1 MAQFFDKFSKNYKT
15 LLDESLQLTGFDA
28 DYFATA
34 KIRALARLFPEFCQR
49 PIRFLDFGCGNGS
62 LQNPIAKFFPQAA
75 YVGTDLSNEMVQQA
89 RVLNNGAGG
98 FFELESELW
107 KQGAYDIIF
116 AANVFHHI
124 PHSDH
129 LKILKELRSLLAQ
142 RGKFVLWEHNPW
154 NPFTRKIVK
163 DCVFD
168 KDAVLISALKS
179 KQICRKTGFSQIR
192 IVFTT
197 FFPQS
202 LGFMVSLE
210 PWLGWLPLG
219 GQYIL
224 VGENPDQKE
233 SFG

>member
-1 MAQFFDKFSKNYKT
+1 MAKLFDKFSNNYKT
-15 LLDESLQLTGFDA
+15 LLDESLHITGFDT

-62 LQNPIAKFFPQAA
+62 LQNPITKFFPQAA

-89 RVLNNGAGG
+89 RDLNNGSGVV
-98 FFELESELW
+98 FEFESEQW
-107 KQGAYDIIF
+107 KQGGYDIIF
-116 AANVFHHI
+116 VANVFHHI
-124 PHSDH
+124 PHTDH
-129 LKILKELRSLLAQ
+129 LKILKELRSLLTH
-142 RGKFVLWEHNPW
+142 RGKFILWEHNPW

-163 DCVFD
+163 DCIFD
-168 KDAVLISALKS
+168 KDAVLISPLKL
-179 KQICRKTGFSQIR
+179 KKLCKMTGFSQMR

-197 FFPQS
+197 FFPKS
-202 LGFMVSLE
+202 LRFMVPLE

-224 VGENPDQKE
+224 VGENPDQKAAP
-233 SFG
+233 